1 MAIGIK
7 ADHIYRLRGKI
18 NTPVYWLGEIMEELQ
33 SAIKYVVI
41 IVAAIAAII
50 LGDYLGHKFGRMKVV
65 WTSVIVALLA
75 IVVFA
80 IYAAVVLLS

>member
-1 MAIGIK
+1 
-7 ADHIYRLRGKI
+7 
-18 NTPVYWLGEIMEELQ
+18 MEELQ
-33 SAIKYVVI
+33 SVIRYVVI

-50 LGDYLGHKFGRMKVV
+50 LGDYLGYKFGRKKLV
-65 WTSVIVALLA
+65 WIGVIVALLA

>member
-1 MAIGIK
+1 M
-7 ADHIYRLRGKI
+7 D
-18 NTPVYWLGEIMEELQ
+18 ELQ

-41 IVAAIAAII
+41 IVATIAAII

-65 WTSVIVALLA
+65 WTGIIVALLA
-75 IVVFA
+75 IIVFA